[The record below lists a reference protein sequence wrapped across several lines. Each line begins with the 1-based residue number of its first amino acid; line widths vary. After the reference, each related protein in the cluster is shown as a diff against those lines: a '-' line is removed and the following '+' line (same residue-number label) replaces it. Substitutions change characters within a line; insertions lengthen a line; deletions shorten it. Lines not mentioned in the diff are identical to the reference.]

1 MKEKGKRQQKGRVIF
16 SLAKKNISNKRRG
29 GKRKEKKKE
38 GRGALCT
45 SLLLPKS
52 KKGNISLHPNAIAD
66 GNAQKVC
73 VRTTITKKEKKR
85 KIRPPLLHLVSC
97 PL

>member
-1 MKEKGKRQQKGRVIF
+1 MDSCRPCSYSVATKRQVTKEVVKREGKGKDRAHYAQVF
-16 SLAKKNISNKRRG
+16 SSQNQ
-29 GKRKEKKKE
+29 
-38 GRGALCT
+38 
-45 SLLLPKS
+45 